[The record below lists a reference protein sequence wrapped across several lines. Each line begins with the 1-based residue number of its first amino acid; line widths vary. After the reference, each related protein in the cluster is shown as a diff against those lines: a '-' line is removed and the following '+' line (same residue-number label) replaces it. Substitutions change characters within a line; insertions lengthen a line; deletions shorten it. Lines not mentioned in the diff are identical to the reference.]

1 MEKRD
6 WKLVSRARAAALQ
19 VLLHNVHGPYRGL
32 PRTAGWGY
40 PEPYTRDMMISSL
53 GILVSGNGRLMKSL
67 QRVLDTAAANQSR
80 LGHIP
85 SLVHDKEDRGA
96 SDCTPLFLMAA
107 GMFRIATERPDF
119 LEEAVAKAMTWVEH
133 QSPSDRVLVAQLP
146 TSDWRD
152 EQWVLGYGLFV
163 NTVVYTYLCLFGH
176 DERARSGTTVFVQS
190 VIAHAGE
197 PLALIPITRAG
208 FPGTPEGSNA
218 FTLRRFLVPWSQQ
231 FRGWALFADG
241 ADMLCRVDLNA
252 ILAERD
258 EYKAVQVVK
267 HDYQTKHPRKYVGA
281 AMESDNPDY
290 WRKNWASVMLI
301 TGSMVPKGSITWKAC
316 SGRLDGSKQKQ

>member
-163 NTVVYTYLCLFGH
+163 NTLINFLIVAFVLFLVVKAMNRLER
-176 DERARSGTTVFVQS
+176 ERAAPAAVPTTKDCPYCLS
-190 VIAHAGE
+190 T
-197 PLALIPITRAG
+197 IPIKATRC
-208 FPGTPEGSNA
+208 PHCTSE
-218 FTLRRFLVPWSQQ
+218 L
-231 FRGWALFADG
+231 
-241 ADMLCRVDLNA
+241 
-252 ILAERD
+252 
-258 EYKAVQVVK
+258 
-267 HDYQTKHPRKYVGA
+267 
-281 AMESDNPDY
+281 
-290 WRKNWASVMLI
+290 
-301 TGSMVPKGSITWKAC
+301 
-316 SGRLDGSKQKQ
+316 